1 MENAEL
7 IQLVNEEMAID
18 LPQQIS
24 FNEIRDQLSQYIN
37 DLIVNDFQKLVSILY
52 RIDIS
57 EPRLKQL
64 LQEENH
70 EDAGKVIADLIIQ
83 RQLEKIKTRQQFKQ
97 PNENIDESEKW

>member
-1 MENAEL
+1 MENKEL

-18 LPQQIS
+18 LPEQIS
-24 FNEIRDQLSQYIN
+24 FNEIREQLSKYIN
-37 DLIVNDFQKLVSILY
+37 DLIVNDFQKLVSLLY
-52 RIDIS
+52 RIDINES
-57 EPRLKQL
+57 RLKKL

>member
-1 MENAEL
+1 MENTEL
-7 IQLVNEEMAID
+7 IKLVNAEMAIE
-18 LPQQIS
+18 LPEQIS
-24 FNEIRDQLSQYIN
+24 FNEIREELSKYIN

-57 EPRLKQL
+57 ESRLKQL

-83 RQLEKIKTRQQFKQ
+83 RQLEKVKTRQQFKQ
-97 PNENIDESEKW
+97 TSENIDESEKW

>member
-1 MENAEL
+1 MENIEL
-7 IQLVNEEMAID
+7 IRLVNEEMAID
-18 LPQQIS
+18 LPEQIS
-24 FNEIRDQLSQYIN
+24 FNEIRKQLGHYIN
-37 DLIVNDFQKLVSILY
+37 DLIVNDFQKLVSLLY

-57 EPRLKQL
+57 ESRLKQL
-64 LQEENH
+64 LLKENH

>member
-1 MENAEL
+1 MENTEL
-7 IQLVNEEMAID
+7 IQLVNEEMAIN
-18 LPQQIS
+18 LPEQIS
-24 FNEIRDQLSQYIN
+24 FNEIREQLGQCIN
-37 DLIVNDFQKLVSILY
+37 DLIVNDFQKLVSVLY

-57 EPRLKQL
+57 ESRLKRL
-64 LQEENH
+64 LLEENH

>member
-1 MENAEL
+1 MENTEL

-18 LPQQIS
+18 LAQQIS
-24 FNEIRDQLSQYIN
+24 FNEIREQLSQYIN
-37 DLIVNDFQKLVSILY
+37 DLIVNDFQKLVALLY

-57 EPRLKQL
+57 EPRLKKL
-64 LQEENH
+64 LEEENH

>member
-1 MENAEL
+1 MENTEL

-18 LPQQIS
+18 LPEKIS
-24 FNEIRDQLSQYIN
+24 FNEIREQLSKYIN
-37 DLIVNDFQKLVSILY
+37 DLIVNDFQKLVALLY
-52 RIDIS
+52 RIDVS
-57 EPRLKQL
+57 ESRLKQL
-64 LQEENH
+64 LLEENH

>member
-1 MENAEL
+1 MENSEL
-7 IQLVNEEMAID
+7 IQLVNGEMAID
-18 LPQQIS
+18 LPKQIS
-24 FNEIRDQLSQYIN
+24 FNEIREQLTQYIN
-37 DLIVNDFQKLVSILY
+37 DLIVNDFQKLVSLLY

-97 PNENIDESEKW
+97 SNENIDETEKW